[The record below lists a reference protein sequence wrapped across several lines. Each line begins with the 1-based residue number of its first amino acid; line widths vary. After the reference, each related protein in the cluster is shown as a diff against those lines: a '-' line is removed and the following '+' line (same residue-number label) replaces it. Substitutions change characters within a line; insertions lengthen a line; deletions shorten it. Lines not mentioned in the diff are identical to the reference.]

1 MESLPATNAGVP
13 MRARACDR
21 SRASWLP
28 ASWLIGVSLCGLL
41 ALFQLLLPSQNAR
54 LVGLRLGL
62 WDHALALIQ
71 DGKAG
76 MRDAIVGVQLGNAIS
91 DLDGLVEL
99 LRVLVS
105 PRQAVHGVKK
115 GRIGGD
121 GRFVLPDGFLVMPL
135 SVQIER
141 RVVMV
146 FRGLS
151 GLVGGHPAFR
161 GSGLSLAGCPKLGEA
176 GMGSEKGSA
185 SESGAS
191 PPIY

>member
-13 MRARACDR
+13 RRARACDR
-21 SRASWLP
+21 SRAPWLP

-62 WDHALALIQ
+62 RDHALALIQ
-71 DGKAG
+71 NGKAG
-76 MRDAIVGVQLGNAIS
+76 MRQHIVGIQLGNAIGN
-91 DLDGLVEL
+91 LDGFVEL
-99 LRVLVS
+99 LCVLIN
-105 PRQAVHGVKK
+105 PRQAVHGVEK

-151 GLVGGHPAFR
+151 GLVVGHPAFR
-161 GSGLSLAGCPKLGEA
+161 GSGLSLAGCPELGEA
-176 GMGSEKGSA
+176 GMGSEKSSA
-185 SESGAS
+185 SGSGPS
-191 PPIY
+191 SPIY